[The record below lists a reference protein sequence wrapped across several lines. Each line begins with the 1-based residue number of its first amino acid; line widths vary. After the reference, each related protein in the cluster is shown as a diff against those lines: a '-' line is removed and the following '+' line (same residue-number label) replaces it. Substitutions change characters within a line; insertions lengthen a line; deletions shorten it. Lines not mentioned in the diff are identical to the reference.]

1 MSDNTWSDITVKG
14 SNQEQEKVEYE
25 IEGQEEEQ
33 KPVAVSPEPEQKEEV
48 VETASEESSWIEA
61 SEEAE
66 EKKEEPKEL
75 EGVETK
81 GAQKRIRQLVKQ
93 RKERD
98 EQIQKLIEQ
107 NETLSSKILERE
119 KEFTQAQTVSTET
132 SEKQLKDRFE
142 LAKSNYVE
150 AYQSGDAEKVL
161 QAQQALNQSQLDL
174 QNIES
179 TKVALNKYKEAVAE
193 QEEIQKAAPQHQQP
207 KADPKAIAWASDNE
221 WFGKDT
227 VMTAAA
233 LAIDGELK
241 NLGLN
246 PTDDEFYGEVDK
258 RIRKEFPHKFTEE
271 VVVTEQ
277 QIRQQPTKQAAQVV
291 AGGSRSPATSGK
303 KIKLTQ
309 EDMQLAA
316 KWKIPLEMYAAE
328 KMKVTQSDGGYT
340 DVVTKRGG

>member
-1 MSDNTWSDITVKG
+1 MSDNEWSNITVKG
-14 SNQEQEKVEYE
+14 NNEEQEKVEYE
-25 IEGQEEEQ
+25 IEGQEENQ
-33 KPVAVSPEPEQKEEV
+33 QPVEVSPEPQQKEEV

-61 SEEAE
+61 SEEPE
-66 EKKEEPKEL
+66 EKKAEPKEL

-107 NETLSSKILERE
+107 NEALTNKILERE

-179 TKVALNKYKEAVAE
+179 TKVALNKYKED
-193 QEEIQKAAPQHQQP
+193 IQ
-207 KADPKAIAWASDNE
+207 N
-221 WFGKDT
+221 DT
-227 VMTAAA
+227 
-233 LAIDGELK
+233 L
-241 NLGLN
+241 
-246 PTDDEFYGEVDK
+246 
-258 RIRKEFPHKFTEE
+258 
-271 VVVTEQ
+271 
-277 QIRQQPTKQAAQVV
+277 QV
-291 AGGSRSPATSGK
+291 
-303 KIKLTQ
+303 
-309 EDMQLAA
+309 
-316 KWKIPLEMYAAE
+316 
-328 KMKVTQSDGGYT
+328 
-340 DVVTKRGG
+340 